1 MLHLIIIIQILKL
14 FKLTCGYKLSKA
26 KAQNSID
33 ETEQIDSL
41 RNQNLALEAEKEA
54 FRKQLATA
62 KSEVNPKACF
72 KWLIFSISFMHHL
85 IIIFS
90 N

>member
-1 MLHLIIIIQILKL
+1 L
-14 FKLTCGYKLSKA
+14 KA
-26 KAQNSID
+26 KAQNSIV

-62 KSEVNPKACF
+62 KSEVNPKAAL
-72 KWLIFSISFMHHL
+72 KIVNIF
-85 IIIFS
+85 